1 MAADPYSTLGVSRTA
16 SEKDIKSAYRKL
28 AKELHPDTNKDNPKA
43 AERFSE
49 VTGAYDLLSDKDKR
63 AKFDRGEID
72 AEGNPM
78 GFGGFGGGS
87 GGFGGAGF
95 GGNPGGQRGF
105 GGGFG
110 GNDGIDLEDLFGG
123 IFGGGGQRGGMG
135 GGFAGMGGGMG
146 GSAGMGGRSR
156 AAPRG
161 GNVNYRLA
169 VPLTDAAELKPQR
182 ITLSDGKTIDLKL
195 PNGLEDGTQMRLAG
209 KGEQGPGGAG
219 DAIVTIQIQPHAFFR
234 QDGDDLR
241 VDLPITLDEALNGGK
256 VKAPTAAGAV
266 ILSVPTGSSSG
277 KVLRLKGRGMVRKD
291 GSRGDLLITL
301 QIVLPESDADLAK
314 RLEGWK
320 DPRDVRA
327 KLGI

>member
-43 AERFSE
+43 ADRFSE

-78 GFGGFGGGS
+78 GFGGFGGGG

-95 GGNPGGQRGF
+95 GSGPGGQRGF
-105 GGGFG
+105 SGGFG

-123 IFGGGGQRGGMG
+123 IFGGGGQRGG
-135 GGFAGMGGGMG
+135 GGFGGMGGG
-146 GSAGMGGRSR
+146 ARTR

-161 GNVNYRLA
+161 GNVNYRLS
-169 VPLTDAAELKPQR
+169 VPLPDAAELKPQR

-209 KGEQGPGGAG
+209 KGEAGPGGAG

-241 VDLPITLDEALNGGK
+241 VDLPITLDEALGGGK

-266 ILSVPTGSSSG
+266 MLSVPSGASSG
-277 KVLRLKGRGMVRKD
+277 KVLRLKGRGMTRKD
-291 GSRGDLLITL
+291 GTRGDLLISL
-301 QIVLPESDADLAK
+301 QIVLPEGDADLAK
-314 RLEGWK
+314 RLDGWK
-320 DPRDVRA
+320 DSRDVRA